1 MVLIFELKLVAKL
14 ERTFLVLFTLNGS
27 HTHSNPLITPKLTSI
42 SVDKAEIGVI
52 APLITV
58 ILYNTFEFIQSRF
71 CEFKRIQTFFQH
83 V

>member
-1 MVLIFELKLVAKL
+1 MVLIFELPVVTKL

-27 HTHSNPLITPKLTSI
+27 HTHSKPLITPKFTSI
-42 SVDKAEIGVI
+42 SVGKAEIGVI

-58 ILYNTFEFIQSRF
+58 ILLTPFEFIHSSF